1 MSYSFDEFFEN
12 EIFPKLK
19 DLVNG
24 KVSGDMDDSDKFL
37 AILSGAFGTGHL
49 KESFVYQMV
58 QAVVNPHQE
67 DLSTEKLLQ
76 MLFSILRE
84 DMELRKIEY
93 TDGNSIIKVNYN
105 GITEE
110 QDLLDKIAE
119 KVRDLK

>member
-1 MSYSFDEFFEN
+1 MGYSFDEFFGD
-12 EIFPKLK
+12 EILPKLK

-24 KVSGDMDDSDKFL
+24 GVSGDMDDSDKFL
-37 AILSGAFGTGHL
+37 AILRGAFGTGHL
-49 KESFVYQMV
+49 KESFVYQVV
-58 QAVVNPHQE
+58 QTVVNPHQE

-76 MLFSILRE
+76 MLFGILKE

-110 QDLLDKIAE
+110 QDLLK
-119 KVRDLK
+119 